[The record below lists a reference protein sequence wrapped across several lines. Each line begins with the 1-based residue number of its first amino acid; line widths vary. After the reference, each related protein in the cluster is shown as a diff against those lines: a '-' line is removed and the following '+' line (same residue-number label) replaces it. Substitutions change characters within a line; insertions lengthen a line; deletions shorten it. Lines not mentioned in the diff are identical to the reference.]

1 MKTFKASLDNIAII
15 LTLFVAGISVSLF
28 ISIFKTGDQLSTSP
42 FSVIVILNIFIL
54 ILFISFFILRPT
66 GYSINESVIIV
77 NRLILPFKINR
88 KEIANC
94 SIVSKDE
101 MSGTYR
107 TFGNGGLFGYTGYF
121 RNTKFGNMRWF
132 ATQRKNYVLIE
143 KSNGK
148 KIVITPDIPED
159 FIEALK

>member
-1 MKTFKASLDNIAII
+1 M
-15 LTLFVAGISVSLF
+15 
-28 ISIFKTGDQLSTSP
+28 
-42 FSVIVILNIFIL
+42 
-54 ILFISFFILRPT
+54 
-66 GYSINESVIIV
+66 IIV

-88 KEIANC
+88 KEIAKC
-94 SIVSKDE
+94 SIVSKKE

-159 FIEALK
+159 FIEALNNLCI